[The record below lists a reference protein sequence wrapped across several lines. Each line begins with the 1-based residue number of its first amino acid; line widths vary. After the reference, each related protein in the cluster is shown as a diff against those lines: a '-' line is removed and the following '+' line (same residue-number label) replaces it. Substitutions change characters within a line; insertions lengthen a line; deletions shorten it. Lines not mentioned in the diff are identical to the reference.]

1 MTIQNAGLGY
11 YGYLDSPAGQNLP
24 DGKGKTPDG
33 ARFQLMT
40 EAEIKSQPEWARQL
54 EEDIGAVVGLVIIS
68 AVTFGG
74 ADVAIGAAVA
84 EEATA
89 EAAADVTAEVTAE
102 AAADGAIVDGGG
114 EAVTEDILT
123 DSFVQEVYEPGEQAL
138 MDDDFSAI
146 DVEADGGSLS
156 SLVSADGLGADVEVW
171 TEGEWTSFE
180 SEVAI
185 DVDAGAEPAI
195 FDDYFAADAAGAV
208 ETDVEADAKA
218 VAKDQAARA
227 LGQVF
232 GGFGFF

>member
-40 EAEIKSQPEWARQL
+40 EAEIKTQPEWARQL

-89 EAAADVTAEVTAE
+89 EAVADATAEVTAE

-123 DSFVQEVYEPGEQAL
+123 DSFVNEVYGAGEGAV
-138 MDDDFSAI
+138 MFGDDFSAI
-146 DVEADGGSLS
+146 ALEEDGSLS
-156 SLVSADGLGADVEVW
+156 SLVSTDGLGADVEVYVDGGY
-171 TEGEWTSFE
+171 ELFE
-180 SEVAI
+180 SEVAV
-185 DVDAGAEPAI
+185 DVDAFEEPFI
-195 FDDYFAADAAGAV
+195 VEVDNVDYAGWRAGLAADA
-208 ETDVEADAKA
+208 EADA
-218 VAKDQAARA
+218 QRAADRA
-227 LGQVF
+227 IQDAF
-232 GGFGFF
+232 RNFF

>member
-68 AVTFGG
+68 TVTFGG
-74 ADVAIGAAVA
+74 ADVAIAGAVA

-123 DSFVQEVYEPGEQAL
+123 DSFVNEVN
-138 MDDDFSAI
+138 
-146 DVEADGGSLS
+146 
-156 SLVSADGLGADVEVW
+156 
-171 TEGEWTSFE
+171 
-180 SEVAI
+180 
-185 DVDAGAEPAI
+185 
-195 FDDYFAADAAGAV
+195 AAGV
-208 ETDVEADAKA
+208 
-218 VAKDQAARA
+218 
-227 LGQVF
+227 LGQTLSRTNSWCGKPANIRV
-232 GGFGFF
+232 